1 MSDDSQLVAELFT
14 RAAAVSIHF
23 SHQGHSAIAPY
34 HSPTWSHQSPG
45 IMSDIEEGLLVFDR
59 YDEEF
64 TTLRNQIQKS
74 LDDEPMNPYTEN
86 LLQQCQ
92 DLLKQM
98 ALEARS
104 LKQPQL
110 TKRVKDYKGDYAQ
123 LVSQYERQGL
133 MSGQGRGGD
142 NDSQRQTEDMLS
154 NQNDTLERARRTM
167 QETEAVAL
175 EITEELGQNR
185 ETLMSAHGRV
195 REVSGLTGRARR
207 ILNTMTQ
214 RALQQKMI
222 VYAVGGGLCL
232 AFLVILWM
240 MW

>member
-1 MSDDSQLVAELFT
+1 MT
-14 RAAAVSIHF
+14 
-23 SHQGHSAIAPY
+23 
-34 HSPTWSHQSPG
+34 
-45 IMSDIEEGLLVFDR
+45 DIESGSENLLVFDR

-64 TTLRNQIQKS
+64 NTLTQQIQKS
-74 LDDEPMNPYTEN
+74 LDEEPMNPYTQN

-104 LKQPQL
+104 LKQPKLLQ
-110 TKRVKDYKGDYAQ
+110 RVKEYKSQHAQ

-133 MSGQGRGGD
+133 LSGHGGD
-142 NDSQRQTEDMLS
+142 EEDSRRRTEDMLS
-154 NQNDTLERARRTM
+154 NQNDSLERARRTM
-167 QETEAVAL
+167 QETEQVAL

-195 REVSGLTGRARR
+195 KEVSSLTGRARR

-214 RALQQKMI
+214 RALQQKMV
-222 VYAVGGGLCL
+222 VYAVGGGLVL
-232 AFLVILWM
+232 AFMIMLWM

>member
-1 MSDDSQLVAELFT
+1 MADLESGS
-14 RAAAVSIHF
+14 
-23 SHQGHSAIAPY
+23 
-34 HSPTWSHQSPG
+34 
-45 IMSDIEEGLLVFDR
+45 EGLLVFDR

-64 TTLRNQIQKS
+64 NTLTEQIQRS
-74 LDDEPMNPYTEN
+74 LDEEPMSPYTQN

-104 LKQPQL
+104 LKQPKLLQ
-110 TKRVKDYKGDYAQ
+110 RVKDYKSHHAQ
-123 LVSQYERQGL
+123 LVQQYERQGL
-133 MSGQGRGGD
+133 LSGQNL
-142 NDSQRQTEDMLS
+142 NDDEESRRQTEDMLS

-167 QETEAVAL
+167 QETEQVAL

-195 REVSGLTGRARR
+195 KEVTTLTGRARR

-214 RALQQKMI
+214 RALQQKM
-222 VYAVGGGLCL
+222 VLYAVGGGLVL
-232 AFLVILWM
+232 AFFVILWM